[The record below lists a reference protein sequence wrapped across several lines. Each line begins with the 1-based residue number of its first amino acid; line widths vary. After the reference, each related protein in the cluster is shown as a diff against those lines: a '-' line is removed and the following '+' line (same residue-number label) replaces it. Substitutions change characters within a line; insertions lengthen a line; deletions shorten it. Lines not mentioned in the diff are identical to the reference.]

1 MEVDQWWRK
10 INSSPKAIIKQVAI
24 EKGLIPDVP
33 MKLGTQY
40 PDFKKAGLII
50 KSDELPR
57 KCGWQVTNNN
67 LNGQMP
73 GKMELVP
80 FGIHNSI
87 FHKGGRSEGHWSYRS
102 KGR

>member
-1 MEVDQWWRK
+1 MFRFVVDHF
-10 INSSPKAIIKQVAI
+10 I

-50 KSDELPR
+50 KSDELPEEMWLASDEQQFKWLDDR
-57 KCGWQVTNNN
+57 I
-67 LNGQMP
+67 P
-73 GKMELVP
+73 
-80 FGIHNSI
+80 
-87 FHKGGRSEGHWSYRS
+87 GGRSEGHWSYRS